1 MKFSEQTE
9 KGVSAIRPILEREIW
24 VDNVKVIACVLVVL
38 GHFFQSMV
46 KASII
51 SDNSLY
57 QWFIQT
63 IYYFHVPLFFICS
76 GYLYRRGSKSHWA
89 NVLNKLIVLGVPY
102 FTFSFATW
110 ALKTTFSGQVN
121 TEIGGLRD
129 VLFFH
134 PTSPYWFL
142 YTLFF
147 VFLITP
153 RFKNFKIYIVVFFAS
168 VIAKLA
174 APKLGIDIY
183 AVNSVLENEVWFV
196 GGMLLNMCDPITK
209 LQTNA
214 KKVTGG
220 GVHTISTVYSLKHR
234 CVQI

>member
-1 MKFSEQTE
+1 MKNSQ
-9 KGVSAIRPILEREIW
+9 REIW

-46 KASII
+46 KASIM
-51 SDNSLY
+51 SDNSLH

-76 GYLYRRGSKSHWA
+76 GYLYRRGSKNHWP
-89 NVLNKLIVLGVPY
+89 NVLHKLIVLGVPY

-110 ALKTTFSGQVN
+110 ALKTIFSGQVN
-121 TEIGGLRD
+121 TEMQYGLLD
-129 VLFFH
+129 TLFLH
-134 PTSPYWFL
+134 PTAPYWFL

-147 VFLITP
+147 IFLITP
-153 RFKNFKIYIVVFFAS
+153 RFNNFKICIIVFFAS
-168 VIAKLA
+168 VIVKLA

-183 AVNSVLENEVWFV
+183 AVNSVLGNEVWFV

-209 LQTNA
+209 LRTNT
-214 KKVTGG
+214 KKVMGG
-220 GVHTISTVYSLKHR
+220 TYY
-234 CVQI
+234 